1 MKKNDTKQILNRAL
15 NRSSAR
21 ARRINKALGLET
33 VYIQNHTLVRVFPDG
48 TVKPIR
54 KINKKS
60 VNELK
65 KPLEIK

>member
-1 MKKNDTKQILNRAL
+1 MKKNDPKQILNRAL

-33 VYIQNHTLVRVFPDG
+33 VYMQDQTLVRAYPDG
-48 TVKPIR
+48 TVKSIR

-60 VNELK
+60 LNGLK
-65 KPLEIK
+65 KPLVIK